1 MGLFGTKK
9 SNKVTSEQV
18 VGMISEYYHRRGL
31 DIKGH
36 GVAGC
41 EGYGWW
47 ITEGSA
53 KIYIFVQEDRI
64 GTVIRVNSPVVNYP
78 EKNKEAFFLH
88 LLETNRDLSGCSL
101 SAFDGVIMV
110 SGQRPIIGL
119 DQDELNSLIWS
130 VSYVADTLDDQLH
143 EQFGAQIYKEPD
155 KGPEK
160 EAEAHPA

>member
-9 SNKVTSEQV
+9 SEKVTGHQV
-18 VGMISEYYHRRGL
+18 VAMVNEYFKRRGL
-31 DIKGH
+31 EMKSH
-36 GVAGC
+36 GVPGC

-53 KIYIFVQEDRI
+53 KIFIFVQEDRI
-64 GTVIRVNSPVVNYP
+64 GEVLRVNSPILHFP
-78 EKNKEAFFLH
+78 EKNREAFFLR
-88 LLETNRDLSGCSL
+88 LLEINRDLSGCCV

-130 VSYVADTLDDQLH
+130 VSYVADTLDDQLS
-143 EQFGAQIYKEPD
+143 EEFGAQIYQEP
-155 KGPEK
+155 ETSN
-160 EAEAHPA
+160 A